1 MNPFLRSTEEILPY
15 FEALHASLS
24 IPVLYVSHDIS
35 EIERLADHM
44 VLLDSGRV
52 VAAGPLNELLADTRL
67 PVAQSPQASTVLEA
81 RVGNYSQEDGLTAL
95 NISGAQLL
103 VPRRLAGHGGTERV
117 RIGATDVSLSV
128 DRPSQTTI
136 LNIVPVRVR
145 DVEPLDEAQV
155 NVLLTIGHRD
165 GGPKL
170 LARVT
175 RRAHRL
181 LRLGS
186 GQDLYAQIKA
196 VSLIGSSDGR
206 PR

>member
-1 MNPFLRSTEEILPY
+1 
-15 FEALHASLS
+15 
-24 IPVLYVSHDIS
+24 
-35 EIERLADHM
+35 M

-81 RVGNYSQEDGLTAL
+81 RVGSYSPEDGLTAL
-95 NISGAQLL
+95 NIGGGQLL
-103 VPRRLAGHGGTERV
+103 VPRRLANHGGTERI
-117 RIGATDVSLSV
+117 RIGATDISLSV

-136 LNIVPVRVR
+136 LNIVPVRVK
-145 DVEPLDEAQV
+145 DAEPLDEAQV
-155 NVLLTIGHRD
+155 NVLLTIGHCD

-181 LRLGS
+181 LRLGP
-186 GQDLYAQIKA
+186 GQDLYAQIKS
-196 VSLIGSSDGR
+196 VSVIGSPGGRGPVDGASGSAQ
-206 PR
+206 